1 MIRLDTSFFSNE
13 QLDPP
18 WNQPTFLPQV
28 MAGWHHILVASSEKA
43 SKGRGFRNTPMVLI
57 QSSIKPYFDYSIYI
71 HTYIHIYIY
80 ISIYIYV
87 LYIYILYGTYDI
99 HIIIHHPHDIK
110 HHQITRDLPFFPDG
124 FGENGTAGALDPREA
139 RLRGHQD
146 LRDHQILKILI
157 GVSDIPKYL
166 LKISEIRWRLHRIC
180 EISCKILRFYCHFLV
195 DSYRPYR

>member
-1 MIRLDTSFFSNE
+1 MIRLDTSFFSNQ

-57 QSSIKPYFDYSIYI
+57 QSSIKPYFDYIYV
-71 HTYIHIYIY
+71 YIY
-80 ISIYIYV
+80 TYCIF
-87 LYIYILYGTYDI
+87 ILYGTYDI

-124 FGENGTAGALDPREA
+124 FWENGTAGALDPREA
-139 RLRGHQD
+139 RLRGAP
-146 LRDHQILKILI
+146 
-157 GVSDIPKYL
+157 VS
-166 LKISEIRWRLHRIC
+166 
-180 EISCKILRFYCHFLV
+180 
-195 DSYRPYR
+195 